1 MALPKFSR
9 NYTRS
14 GAYENPVTPV
24 DTKTGAIIAQAI
36 SNVGDIT
43 AKFIERQ
50 NQAVSAENAA
60 IKKMLNGINKN
71 ATTRRE
77 QYSKS
82 LGEHGL
88 AQNEEFARVGTEMID
103 YLEEQETLLAMS
115 KRNNDSE
122 KVKTIENNIFKTN
135 LAFGK
140 LTQVIKETPDA
151 LKTYSEDSLSSNNG
165 MPGGIALSGA
175 GKQNTQYW
183 FGMPAYQGS
192 SADSSS
198 SLIWDKNSDE
208 KTLSMRLNSKE
219 IQENKSLFTEDE
231 EFQGIVV
238 DPLNFLQSD
247 PGRIPDIKTTSIQ
260 LLGAKTDEN
269 PNGVNLVDKNGQVN
283 DINFYDTSSP
293 KKITRKAGKVYVQY
307 NYNEKAL
314 VDRYQKSVTDNL
326 VTPFTTNSDISRIN
340 AISNNVFNYE
350 MIPDADAAN
359 ENGSP
364 FSVGD
369 QTKFQDSTLA
379 YVRGLVPPPKEF
391 VFDEDKYDGVIE
403 LTATEREAAKTA
415 KEIAE
420 AAPRVYT
427 DIFKNPESY
436 FKNKKIGGKDVLR
449 VNVSP
454 GSVPADGSEVYPI
467 IELGYKSGTSTADGE
482 QTVFTNDMIFDLSD
496 PTRVRALIDMLPE
509 GADMKKE
516 LKKLVGDNP
525 IDSVS
530 IETFEQRPTLPGLS
544 TN

>member
-103 YLEEQETLLAMS
+103 YLEEQETSLSMA
-115 KRNNDSE
+115 KRNNDLE

-269 PNGVNLVDKNGQVN
+269 PNGVNLVGKNGQVN

-391 VFDEDKYDGVIE
+391 VFDEDKYDGVIRIT
-403 LTATEREAAKTA
+403 TAEKNDARNLKDSKTKLDIVDTLLEVEDALPVLPAVFPTDWFNSSEGEKA
-415 KEIAE
+415 KESII
-420 AAPRVYT
+420 
-427 DIFKNPESY
+427 DIVERSFGN
-436 FKNKKIGGKDVLR
+436 I
-449 VNVSP
+449 
-454 GSVPADGSEVYPI
+454 
-467 IELGYKSGTSTADGE
+467 
-482 QTVFTNDMIFDLSD
+482 
-496 PTRVRALIDMLPE
+496 
-509 GADMKKE
+509 
-516 LKKLVGDNP
+516 VGDI
-525 IDSVS
+525 IDDGPRGFKIKVKYKGQ
-530 IETFEQRPTLPGLS
+530 EPVTLS
-544 TN
+544 TNDFKSKNILRSRLKGAIGAGVENIYDNINID

>member
-24 DTKTGAIIAQAI
+24 DTKTGAIIAQTI

-43 AKFIERQ
+43 AKFIEKQ
-50 NQAVSAENAA
+50 NAAVNAENAA

-103 YLEEQETLLAMS
+103 YLEEQETALAMY

-122 KVKTIENNIFKTN
+122 KVKITENNIFKTN

-175 GKQNTQYW
+175 GKQNNQYW
-183 FGMPAYQGS
+183 FGMSAYQGS

-247 PGRIPDIKTTSIQ
+247 PGKIPDIKTTGVQ

-269 PNGVNLVDKNGQVN
+269 PNGVNLVGKNGQVN

-326 VTPFTTNSDISRIN
+326 VTPFTTNSDISRTN

-391 VFDEDKYDGVIE
+391 VFDEDEYDGVIE
-403 LTATEREAAKTA
+403 LTAAEKNDAKDLKAAKTNYNIA
-415 KEIAE
+415 KKLINQEGKIPDIPTQSNIFDPSAQLTSESGRFKEAVSTIVTGSNGKLVEFIESERTGQPSARVKYPGQPEIEISLAE
-420 AAPRVYT
+420 
-427 DIFKNPESY
+427 
-436 FKNKKIGGKDVLR
+436 FKNKDLFDAKIQKATGA
-449 VNVSP
+449 
-454 GSVPADGSEVYPI
+454 GSGSLETYYDI
-467 IELGYKSGTSTADGE
+467 
-482 QTVFTNDMIFDLSD
+482 N
-496 PTRVRALIDMLPE
+496 ID
-509 GADMKKE
+509 
-516 LKKLVGDNP
+516 
-525 IDSVS
+525 
-530 IETFEQRPTLPGLS
+530 
-544 TN
+544 

>member
-24 DTKTGAIIAQAI
+24 DTKTGAIIAQTI

-43 AKFIERQ
+43 AKFIEKQ
-50 NQAVSAENAA
+50 NAAVNAENAA

-103 YLEEQETLLAMS
+103 YLEEQETALAMY

-122 KVKTIENNIFKTN
+122 KVKITENNIFKTN

-175 GKQNTQYW
+175 GKQNNQYW
-183 FGMPAYQGS
+183 FGMSAYQGS

-247 PGRIPDIKTTSIQ
+247 PGKIPDIKTTGVQ

-269 PNGVNLVDKNGQVN
+269 PNGVNLVGKNGQVN

-326 VTPFTTNSDISRIN
+326 VTPFTTNSDISRTN

-391 VFDEDKYDGVIE
+391 VFDEDEYDGVIE
-403 LTATEREAAKTA
+403 LTAAEKNDAKDLKAAKTNYNIA
-415 KEIAE
+415 KKLINQEGKIPDIPTQSNIFDPSAQLTSESGRFKEAVSTIVTGSNGKLVEFIESERTGQPSAKVKYPGQSEIEISLAE
-420 AAPRVYT
+420 
-427 DIFKNPESY
+427 
-436 FKNKKIGGKDVLR
+436 FKNKDLFDAKIQQATGA
-449 VNVSP
+449 
-454 GSVPADGSEVYPI
+454 GSGSLETYYDI
-467 IELGYKSGTSTADGE
+467 
-482 QTVFTNDMIFDLSD
+482 N
-496 PTRVRALIDMLPE
+496 ID
-509 GADMKKE
+509 
-516 LKKLVGDNP
+516 
-525 IDSVS
+525 
-530 IETFEQRPTLPGLS
+530 
-544 TN
+544 